1 MPSGLGQNDAQSQP
15 VVCRHPAGSSSILL
29 PPPTAAHL
37 AGASQAELQAEAAAA
52 RNLLASLDV
61 SPSQPSPG
69 MATAGPRGS
78 TARAE
83 ASAAVAGAAA
93 EAYAGPQLDVHT
105 VQQQLLQL
113 QYQQAQYM
121 QAAGLAQLQGAPLV
135 QVTLSAR
142 LACRSTAMQACKAS

>member
-15 VVCRHPAGSSSILL
+15 VVCRHPAESSSILL

-61 SPSQPSPG
+61 SR

-83 ASAAVAGAAA
+83 ASAAVAGGAV